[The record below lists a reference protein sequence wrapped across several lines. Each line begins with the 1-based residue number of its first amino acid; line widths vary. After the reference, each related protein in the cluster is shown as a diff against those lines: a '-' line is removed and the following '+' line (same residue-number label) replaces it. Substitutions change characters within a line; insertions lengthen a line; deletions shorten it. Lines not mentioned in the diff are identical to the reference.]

1 MVDISIEKRN
11 IHLFVHPCSC
21 VCSLCSA
28 RGKKVVREMCGKLKH
43 QPTNRRQRPPPTIFF
58 LFMISSP
65 EADAVIQSELSGI
78 MLRGIT
84 GKTVPFAPKTPRMRG
99 KLFLHDAP
107 SERIVGGIPSCR
119 IMGTHLAPLVRLG
132 RDSRPS

>member
-1 MVDISIEKRN
+1 MIRS
-11 IHLFVHPCSC
+11 
-21 VCSLCSA
+21 
-28 RGKKVVREMCGKLKH
+28 
-43 QPTNRRQRPPPTIFF
+43 PT
-58 LFMISSP
+58 
-65 EADAVIQSELSGI
+65 ADADIQSEISEI

-119 IMGTHLAPLVRLG
+119 IMGTHLAPSFVWAEIADRVRETGDCGCGGYKFVFCGFEMLYLASRRRMG
-132 RDSRPS
+132 RERRT